1 MSSEA
6 LDLRLKAFRLPGFLE
21 NYADMAQKA
30 EKGGW
35 RHVQYLEGLSEIE
48 AEERQGRRVAR
59 LLRESQLPKD
69 KTLST
74 LKLERFSATI
84 RAQVRAL
91 AGGDFLPA
99 ATNVCAFG
107 NPGTGK
113 THLVAAIGHELV
125 RSGHQ
130 VLFTVV
136 SELVE
141 KLLAA
146 KRDLKLA
153 REFRRL
159 ERFDCLILDD
169 IGYVQHN
176 REEMEVLFALLAERY
191 ERKSV
196 MITTNLVFSKWDQIF
211 KDAMTT
217 AAAVDRVVHHSV
229 ILELNLR
236 SYREEEALGR
246 KGKKPTGTQEETA
259 VKEAAP

>member
-1 MSSEA
+1 MRNEA
-6 LDLRLKAFRLPGFLE
+6 LDLRLKAFRLPSFLE
-21 NYADMAQKA
+21 SYADTAHTAQK
-30 EKGGW
+30 EGW
-35 RHVQYLEGLSEIE
+35 GHVQYLETLSELE
-48 AEERQGRRVAR
+48 AEDRQGRRVMR
-59 LLRESQLPKD
+59 LLKESQLPKD

-74 LKLERFSATI
+74 LKLERFHPSI
-84 RAQVRAL
+84 RTQVRAL

-99 ATNVCAFG
+99 ATNVCVFG
-107 NPGTGK
+107 SPGTGK
-113 THLVAAIGHELV
+113 THIVAAIGHELV
-125 RSGHQ
+125 RHGHN
-130 VLFTVV
+130 VLFTLV

-153 REFRRL
+153 REFRKL
-159 ERFDCLILDD
+159 DRFDCVILDD
-169 IGYVQHN
+169 IGYVKHD

-211 KDAMTT
+211 KDPMTT

-236 SYREEEALGR
+236 SYRAEAALLR
-246 KGKKPTGTQEETA
+246 KGQRLSEVKEKAA
-259 VKEAAP
+259 VKEDAQ